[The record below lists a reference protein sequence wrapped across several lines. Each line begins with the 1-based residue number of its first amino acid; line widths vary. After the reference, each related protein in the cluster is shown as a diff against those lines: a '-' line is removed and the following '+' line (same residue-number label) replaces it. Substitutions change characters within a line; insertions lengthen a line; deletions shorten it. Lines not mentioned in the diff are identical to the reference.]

1 VSEGRT
7 REIQPADP
15 ARSHWKRRVT
25 DFAGSEVFD
34 RLFRDGMGLVEEA
47 AAYLDGPGRT
57 ESRKLSR
64 ELALVYA
71 AESMEVT
78 TRLMQSASWLVVQ
91 RAVRERD
98 MTVEEAG
105 DEKYRIGAPTSPHLV
120 DDKALPA
127 ELSSLVQ
134 RSRSLYERVWRLD
147 EALYSEEPPAQDNPV
162 MRQLTRLRTAAES
175 GAFDPLAVWRNR

>member
-1 VSEGRT
+1 MGDAIKSVESGKT
-7 REIQPADP
+7 D
-15 ARSHWKRRVT
+15 WKRRVV

-34 RLFRDGMGLVEEA
+34 RLFRDGMSLVEEA
-47 AAYLDGPGRT
+47 AAYLDGPGRI

-105 DEKYRIGAPTSPHLV
+105 DEKYRIGAPTSPHLI
-120 DDKALPA
+120 DENALPPDLRA
-127 ELSSLVQ
+127 LMQ

-147 EALYSEEPPAQDNPV
+147 EAIYSETPPLQDNPV
-162 MRQLTRLRTAAES
+162 MRQLNRLRSAAEA
-175 GAFDPLAVWRNR
+175 GAFDPLAVWRER

>member
-1 VSEGRT
+1 MRDA
-7 REIQPADP
+7 IQPADP
-15 ARSHWKRRVT
+15 ARSHWKQRVT

-34 RLFRDGMGLVEEA
+34 RLFRDGMSLVEQA
-47 AAYLDGPGRT
+47 AAYLDGPGRN

-105 DEKYRIGAPTSPHLV
+105 DEKYRISAPTSPHLI
-120 DDKALPA
+120 DEAALPA
-127 ELSSLVQ
+127 DLRTLVQ

-147 EALYSEEPPAQDNPV
+147 EALYSETPPSQDNPV
-162 MRQLTRLRTAAES
+162 MRQLNRLRTAAES
-175 GAFDPLAVWRNR
+175 GAFDPLAVWRER